1 MTRRFRQHDVRTVTP
16 LDGVWDFVFL
26 GDVDPDVVDVTALV
40 FDDRMAVPGCFD
52 ATPAYA
58 GKRGLTA
65 YRTMLPLRDAG
76 RYRLVFDG
84 VHHWCRV
91 FVNGEPLADHVGGFT
106 QFAVDVVRHAVGDVP
121 LVVLVD
127 NRFDYARCPLHLDY
141 FDWYH
146 YGGISRPV
154 ALHRLGDLWIDG
166 VRIVTEDFATRALAV
181 TVTYGADVSRG
192 GVPLTLTVGGERVFA
207 QAIDVLTECGQVQAR
222 FHLPDAPLWS
232 PDAPHLHTLH
242 VRLGDDDTSA
252 DDVYERFGIRQ
263 VSAEGQAI
271 FINGE
276 PVRLLG
282 VNRHEAHPQ
291 FGSALPDG
299 LLVSDVQQL
308 HDLGCN
314 FVRGSHYPQDA
325 RFLDLCDEAGI
336 LVWNEAIGWQHTAEH
351 LTDPHF
357 LAAQETNVREMVAV
371 GVNHP
376 SVILWGIQN
385 ESHSNDPA
393 CRPAYERLL
402 GLLRELDPT
411 RLLTFASNHPYDDVC
426 LDLADVV
433 SINCYPGWYIG
444 EIEDIP
450 VQLDNIIAR
459 LAEKGQDDKPLI
471 ISEIGAGA
479 IYGWRDWNET
489 RWSEQYQARLLDVV
503 IRHLFVDGD
512 RTCGLAIWQ
521 YCDLRASEEARRALF
536 RPRAFNNKGLVDE
549 YRRPKQ
555 AYETVKQWY
564 HKLAERR

>member
-1 MTRRFRQHDVRTVTP
+1 MARRFRQHDVRSVTP
-16 LDGVWDFVFL
+16 LDGVWDFAFL
-26 GDVDPDVVDVTALV
+26 GDVDPDAVDVDSLV

-65 YRTMLPLRDAG
+65 YRTMLRLDDAG

-91 FVNGEPLADHVGGFT
+91 FVDGKPLADHVGGFT
-106 QFAVDVVRHAVGDVP
+106 QFAVDVTAHPSGDVA

-154 ALHRLGDLWIDG
+154 VLHRLGDIWIDG
-166 VRIVTEDFATRALAV
+166 VSVVIKDFATREISV
-181 TVTYGADVSRG
+181 TVDYGADVSRG
-192 GVPLTLTVGGERVFA
+192 GVPLTMTVDGERVFA
-207 QAIDVLTECGQVQAR
+207 QAVDVLTERGQVQLR
-222 FHLPDAPLWS
+222 FHLPDAALWS

-242 VRLGDDDTSA
+242 IRLGADDTSG
-252 DDVYERFGIRQ
+252 DDLYERFGIRQ
-263 VSAEGQAI
+263 VSVVGQEI
-271 FINGE
+271 RINDK

-291 FGSALPDG
+291 FGSALPDA
-299 LLVSDVQQL
+299 LLVADVQQL
-308 HDLGCN
+308 RDLGCN

-336 LVWNEAIGWQHTAEH
+336 LVWNEAIGWQHTVEH

-357 LAAQETNVREMVAV
+357 LVAQEINVRELVAV
-371 GVNHP
+371 GRNHP

-411 RLLTFASNHPYDDVC
+411 RPLTFASNHPFDDVC
-426 LDLADVV
+426 FDLADVI
-433 SINCYPGWYIG
+433 SINCYPGWYVG
-444 EIEDIP
+444 EIEEIP
-450 VQLDNIIAR
+450 ANLDEIITHVDTVQRQA
-459 LAEKGQDDKPLI
+459 DKPLI

-479 IYGWRDWNET
+479 IYGWRDLNET

-503 IRHLFVDGD
+503 IRHLFVDGN

-521 YCDLRASEEARRALF
+521 YCDVRASEQVRRALF

-555 AYETVKQWY
+555 AYDVVK
-564 HKLAERR
+564 KLFGQLKS

>member
-1 MTRRFRQHDVRTVTP
+1 MTRRFRQHDARLVTP
-16 LDGVWDFVFL
+16 LDGVWDFAFL
-26 GDVDPDVVDVTALV
+26 GDVDPDAVDVGSTV

-65 YRTMLPLRDAG
+65 YRTTLPLHDAG

-91 FVNGEPLADHVGGFT
+91 FVDGRPLADHVGGFT
-106 QFAVDVVRHAVGDVP
+106 QFAVDVIQHAVGDVT

-154 ALHRLGDLWIDG
+154 TLHQLGDLWIDG
-166 VRIVTEDFATRALAV
+166 ARIVTEDFTTRTISVAV
-181 TVTYGADVSRG
+181 DYGADIARG
-192 GVPLTLTVGGERVFA
+192 GVPLSITVDGERVFA
-207 QAIDVLTECGQVQAR
+207 QSVDVLTERGQVQAR
-222 FHLPDAPLWS
+222 FHLPDAALWS
-232 PDAPHLHTLH
+232 PDTPDLHTLH
-242 VRLGDDDTSA
+242 VRLGD

-263 VSAEGQAI
+263 VSVAGREI
-271 FINGE
+271 LVNDK

-299 LLVSDVQQL
+299 LLVADVQQL
-308 HDLGCN
+308 RDLGCN

-371 GVNHP
+371 GRNHP

-411 RLLTFASNHPYDDVC
+411 RPLTFASNHPFDDVC
-426 LDLADVV
+426 YDLADVISV
-433 SINCYPGWYIG
+433 NCYPGWYVG
-444 EIEDIP
+444 EIEGIP
-450 VQLDNIIAR
+450 ANLDEIINHVDTVQ
-459 LAEKGQDDKPLI
+459 GQADKPLI
-471 ISEIGAGA
+471 IAEIGAGA
-479 IYGWRDWNET
+479 IYGWRDQNET

-503 IRHLFVDGD
+503 IRHLFVDGH
-512 RTCGLAIWQ
+512 RACGLAIWQ
-521 YCDLRASEEARRALF
+521 YCDVRASEQVRRALF

-555 AYETVKQWY
+555 AYDVVKALY
-564 HKLAERR
+564 RALSAS

>member
-1 MTRRFRQHDVRTVTP
+1 MVRRFRQHDVRSVTP
-16 LDGVWDFVFL
+16 FDGVWDFVFL
-26 GDVDPDVVDVTALV
+26 GDVDPDAVDVGGLV

-65 YRTMLPLRDAG
+65 YRTMVRLDKPG

-91 FVNGEPLADHVGGFT
+91 FVDGVPLAEHVGGFT
-106 QFAVDVVRHAVGDVP
+106 QFAVDVMAHSTRDVA

-146 YGGISRPV
+146 YGGISRPA
-154 ALHRLGDLWIDG
+154 ALHYLGDLWIDG
-166 VRIVTEDFATRALAV
+166 VSIVTEAFATRDISV
-181 TVTYGADVSRG
+181 TVDYAADVSQG
-192 GVPLTLTVGGERVFA
+192 GVPLTISVDGERMFA
-207 QAIDVLTECGQVQAR
+207 QAVDMLVECGQIQAR
-222 FHLPDAPLWS
+222 FQLPDAALWS

-242 VRLGDDDTSA
+242 VRLGEEGAYA
-252 DDVYERFGIRQ
+252 DDLRERFGIRQ
-263 VSAEGQAI
+263 VTVKGQEI
-271 FINGE
+271 RINDE

-308 HDLGCN
+308 RDLGCN

-336 LVWNEAIGWQHTAEH
+336 LVWDEAIGWQHTAEH

-357 LAAQETNVREMVAV
+357 LDAQEANVRELVAV
-371 GVNHP
+371 GRNHP

-411 RLLTFASNHPYDDVC
+411 RPLTFASNHPFDDVC
-426 LDLADVV
+426 YDLADVISV
-433 SINCYPGWYIG
+433 NCYPGWYVG
-444 EIEDIP
+444 EIEEIP
-450 VQLDNIIAR
+450 ANLDEIINHVDTVQ
-459 LAEKGQDDKPLI
+459 GQADKPFI

-479 IYGWRDWNET
+479 IYGWRDQNET

-503 IRHLFVDGD
+503 IRHLFMDGD
-512 RTCGLAIWQ
+512 RACGLAIWQ
-521 YCDLRASEEARRALF
+521 YCDVRASEQVRRALF

-555 AYETVKQWY
+555 AYGMVKALY
-564 HKLAERR
+564 RELSAS

>member
-1 MTRRFRQHDVRTVTP
+1 MTRRFRQHNVRSVTP

-26 GDVDPDVVDVTALV
+26 GDVDPDAVDVGSIV

-58 GKRGLTA
+58 GRRGLTA
-65 YRTMLPLRDAG
+65 YRMMLPLHDAG

-91 FVNGEPLADHVGGFT
+91 FVGGVALADHVGGFT
-106 QFAVDVVRHAVGDVP
+106 QFGVDVIAHPTGDVP

-127 NRFDYARCPLHLDY
+127 NRFDYERCPLHLDY

-146 YGGISRPV
+146 YGGISRPA
-154 ALHRLGDLWIDG
+154 ALHHLGDIWVDG
-166 VRIVTEDFATRALAV
+166 VSIVTEEFATREISVIVDYA
-181 TVTYGADVSRG
+181 ADVSRG
-192 GVPLTLTVGGERVFA
+192 GVPLTISVDGESVFA
-207 QAIDVLTECGQVQAR
+207 QAVDVLAERGQVNAR
-222 FHLPDAPLWS
+222 FHLPDAALWS
-232 PDAPHLHTLH
+232 PDMPHLHRLH
-242 VRLGDDDTSA
+242 VRLGEDDL
-252 DDVYERFGIRQ
+252 YERFGIRQ
-263 VSAEGQAI
+263 VSVVGQEI
-271 FINGE
+271 RINDE

-291 FGSALPDG
+291 FGSALPDA

-308 HDLGCN
+308 RDLGCN

-336 LVWNEAIGWQHTAEH
+336 LVWDEAIGWQHTAEH

-371 GVNHP
+371 GRNHP

-411 RLLTFASNHPYDDVC
+411 RPLTFASNHPYDDVC

-433 SINCYPGWYIG
+433 SINCYPGWYVG

-450 VQLDNIIAR
+450 AELDNIIVH
-459 LAEKGQDDKPLI
+459 LAEKGQGDKPFI

-479 IYGWRDWNET
+479 IYGWRDQNET
-489 RWSEQYQARLLDVV
+489 RWSEPYQTRLLDVV

-512 RTCGLAIWQ
+512 RACGLAIWQ
-521 YCDLRASEEARRALF
+521 YCDMRASEQVRRALF

-549 YRRPKQ
+549 YRRPKK
-555 AYETVKQWY
+555 AYEVVKRWY
-564 HKLAERR
+564 QRLASSNV